1 MKNKIV
7 WPGST
12 QLAPVP
18 VVLVGCGNG
27 DDIPYNLITVAWA
40 GTVCSDPAMLSV
52 SIRPERHSYG
62 IMMETREFTVN
73 LPSRKLARSV
83 DFCGVVSG
91 RDCDKFAKCGLHAEP
106 GTEVTAP
113 VVLEC
118 PITLECK
125 LKETIALGT
134 HTMFLAEIC
143 AIDLDSQLID
153 DKGRLDIERADL
165 LAYAHGHYY
174 GLGECIGHFGYSVRK
189 KPGPV
194 VRK

>member
-106 GTEVTAP
+106 GAEVTAP

-143 AIDLDSQLID
+143 AIDLDSRLID